1 MIKLGITG
9 GIASGKTTAATYL
22 ENKDA
27 YIFNADKQSKKHL
40 KKSLALQKKI
50 INVFGKQIVNNH
62 KIDLRLL
69 ADVAFKNYTN
79 HSIINGIMWPEIFLL
94 IKKEYEDIKKNKNY
108 KLFIVDAALIFEAKF
123 TSFFDKTIL
132 ITANEKL
139 RLERAVKR
147 KNISLEN
154 IQNRISLQMTDK
166 DKKRISDYTIN
177 NNFSKN
183 NLYKK
188 LDEILLDI
196 TSSK

>member
-1 MIKLGITG
+1 MVVIGLTG

>member
-183 NLYKK
+183 N
-188 LDEILLDI
+188 I
-196 TSSK
+196 